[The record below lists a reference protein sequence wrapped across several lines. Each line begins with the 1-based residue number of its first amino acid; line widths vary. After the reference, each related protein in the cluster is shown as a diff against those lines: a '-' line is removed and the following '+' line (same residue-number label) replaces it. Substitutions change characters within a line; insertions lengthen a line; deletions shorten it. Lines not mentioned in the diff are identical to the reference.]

1 MTEPSASM
9 PTPSA
14 APLGPALRP
23 AASVIA
29 VRRGSPDLLL
39 WVRRSEANP
48 FLGGFHS
55 FPGGRWA
62 KEDGPMPDDPEA
74 ALPTMARCA
83 ARELFEETGLLHG
96 FRGALPALDEQRRV
110 RKAVLDG
117 SMLFWPTVK
126 EWGLDFDQSS
136 YVPCGRWITP
146 HFSRARFNTQFF
158 LLLFE
163 GTPPEVDVWPGEL
176 ESGGWID
183 PRVALREWEDEK
195 IVLAMPTLY
204 TIRVLAEGSH
214 GLPGRLHAI
223 PEANGV
229 PSRHVHVRPAITMI
243 PMRTETIPPAT
254 HTNAVVVGDGD
265 VVIVDPGS
273 DAEDDLEA
281 LHRVVEEHLG
291 PGGRVRSVLL
301 THAHRDH
308 IGGVEAVRKRYG
320 APVWGHALVGDRVPL
335 DLVMVDGDVI
345 DLPGRNH
352 RLLRVMETPG
362 HSRSHLAFFEEE
374 SRTLVAGDLVSGLST
389 VVIAPPDGD
398 MRAYLKSLER
408 VRALG
413 ARTLVPGHGPPN
425 RGVDQMLAERIQ
437 HRALRERRVLESLA
451 DGPLAQDAL
460 RVCVYADTPEADPRL
475 AALTLEAHLAKL
487 EGEGRVRRD
496 GGLVALAGGG
506 SRESGDAP
514 GRDDA

>member
-1 MTEPSASM
+1 MTEPATGASS
-9 PTPSA
+9 T
-14 APLGPALRP
+14 APPRSALRP

-74 ALPTMARCA
+74 ALPAMARCA

-96 FRGALPALDEQRRV
+96 FRGQAPGLEEQRRV
-110 RKAVLDG
+110 RAAVLDG
-117 SMLFWPTVK
+117 SLLFWPTVK
-126 EWGLDFDQSS
+126 EWGLEFDPSS
-136 YVPCGRWITP
+136 YIPCGRWITP

-163 GTPPEVDVWPGEL
+163 GTPPDVDVWPGEL

-183 PRVALREWEDEK
+183 PKVALREWEEER

-214 GLPGRLHAI
+214 GLPDRLHAI

-265 VVIVDPGS
+265 VVIVDPGA
-273 DAEDDLEA
+273 DAADDLEA
-281 LHRVVEEHLG
+281 LHRVVEEALG
-291 PGGRVRSVLL
+291 PGGRVRAVLL

-308 IGGVEAVRKRYG
+308 IGGVEAVRKRYD
-320 APVWGHALVGDRVPL
+320 APVWGHALVAERVPL
-335 DLVMVDGDVI
+335 DLTMVDGDVI

-352 RLLRVMETPG
+352 RRLRVLETPG

-374 SRTLVAGDLVSGLST
+374 SRTVIAGDLVSGLST

-398 MRAYLKSLER
+398 MRAYLESLER

-425 RGVDQMLAERIQ
+425 RGVDQMLAERIH
-437 HRALRERRVLESLA
+437 HRALRERRILEALA
-451 DGPLAQDAL
+451 DGPHDKNAL
-460 RVCVYADTPEADPRL
+460 RACVYADTPDADPRL
-475 AALTLEAHLAKL
+475 AALTLDAHLAKL
-487 EGEGRVRRD
+487 EAEGRVRHED
-496 GGLVALAGGG
+496 GRITLTKG
-506 SRESGDAP
+506 SDGDA
-514 GRDDA
+514 

>member
-1 MTEPSASM
+1 MTEPATPASSDAAS
-9 PTPSA
+9 TA
-14 APLGPALRP
+14 APPRSTLRP

-62 KEDGPMPDDPEA
+62 KEDGPMSDDPEA
-74 ALPTMARCA
+74 ALPTMARCS
-83 ARELFEETGLLHG
+83 ARELFEETGILHG
-96 FRGALPALDEQRRV
+96 FRGALPALDEQRRA
-110 RKAVLDG
+110 RSAVLDG
-117 SMLFWPTVK
+117 SLLFWPTVK
-126 EWGLDFDQSS
+126 EWGLEFDMSS

-158 LLLFE
+158 WLNIE
-163 GTPPEVDVWPGEL
+163 GTPPDVDVWPGEL

-183 PRVALREWEDEK
+183 PRLALREWEDEK

-214 GLPGRLHAI
+214 GLPDRLHGI

-243 PMRTETIPPAT
+243 PMKTDTIPPAT

-273 DAEDDLEA
+273 DAEDDREA

-291 PGGRVRSVLL
+291 PGGRVRAVLL

-308 IGGVEAVRKRYG
+308 IGGVQAVRKRYG
-320 APVWGHALVGDRVPL
+320 APVWGHALVGDRLPL

-352 RLLRVMETPG
+352 RRLRVMETPG
-362 HSRSHLAFFEEE
+362 HSRSHLAFFEEV
-374 SRTLVAGDLVSGLST
+374 SRTVIAGDLVSGLSS

-398 MRAYLKSLER
+398 MRTYLDSLGR
-408 VRALG
+408 VRALD

-425 RGVDQMLAERIQ
+425 RGVDQMLAERIE
-437 HRALRERRVLESLA
+437 HRLVRERRVVEALG
-451 DGPLAQDAL
+451 DGPLDKEAL
-460 RVCVYADTPEADPRL
+460 RIRVYADTPDADPRL
-475 AALTLEAHLAKL
+475 AALTLDAHLAKL
-487 EGEGRVRRD
+487 EGEGRVRHEDGRVSLTKERD
-496 GGLVALAGGG
+496 A
-506 SRESGDAP
+506 
-514 GRDDA
+514 

>member
-1 MTEPSASM
+1 MNEPSAST

-14 APLGPALRP
+14 APPRPELRP

-96 FRGALPALDEQRRV
+96 FRGLAPALDEQRRV
-110 RKAVLDG
+110 RAAVLDG
-117 SMLFWPTVK
+117 SLLFWPTVK
-126 EWGLDFDQSS
+126 EWGLEFDLAS
-136 YVPCGRWITP
+136 YIPCGRWITP

-158 LLLFE
+158 WLDVE

-183 PRVALREWEDEK
+183 PKVALEEWEEER

-214 GLPGRLHAI
+214 GLPDRLHAI

-273 DAEDDLEA
+273 DAGDDLEA
-281 LHRVVEEHLG
+281 LHRVVTESLG
-291 PGGRVRSVLL
+291 PGGRVRAVLL

-308 IGGVEAVRKRYG
+308 IGGVDAVRKRYE
-320 APVWGHALVGDRVPL
+320 APVWGHALIAERVPL
-335 DLVMVDGDVI
+335 DLTMVDGDVI
-345 DLPGRNH
+345 DLPGRSH
-352 RLLRVMETPG
+352 RRLRVLETPG

-374 SRTLVAGDLVSGLST
+374 SRTVIAGDLVSGLST

-398 MRAYLKSLER
+398 MRAYLDSLER

-437 HRALRERRVLESLA
+437 HRAQRERRVLESLA
-451 DGPLAQDAL
+451 DGPLDKNAL
-460 RVCVYADTPEADPRL
+460 RTCVYADTPDADPRL
-475 AALTLEAHLAKL
+475 AALTLDAHLAKL
-487 EGEGRVRRD
+487 EGEGRVRHED
-496 GGLVALAGGG
+496 GRIVLTKG
-506 SRESGDAP
+506 SRGDA
-514 GRDDA
+514 